1 MNPFLMY
8 PVLPGSVK
16 FRTPDGVFFI
26 TPEGRDC
33 VNPRLLRRIDSCFER
48 GVLLKDTRSTT
59 AALAAVSHK
68 GTPVFLKRTNNKGL
82 IFSLKYLFR
91 CSRVFRAARAAFRL
105 DELGIRTPRVL
116 LAGERRRGLILKAG
130 YLVTTTAPEIHSV
143 AWLLRETGAP
153 EAVLESFLAYAAEST
168 ARLHAG
174 GLEHGDLKTINFYF
188 TGQWGPETE
197 YGIWD
202 LDSVRCHK
210 SGVPLERIE
219 KELARVVFSTHLS
232 AGNNPCFS
240 KEICSPEYI
249 AHRLTELYR
258 QTAGPGVG
266 KPEEEAVLRHAV
278 DRLEYLKIHPYKPSK
293 TELR

>member
-1 MNPFLMY
+1 MNPFLIY
-8 PVLPGSVK
+8 PDLPGSVK
-16 FRTPDGVFFI
+16 FRTPDGVYFI

-48 GVLLKDTRSTT
+48 GVLLKDSRSTT

-91 CSRVFRAARAAFRL
+91 YSRVFRAAVAAFRL
-105 DELGIRTPRVL
+105 EELGIRTPRVL

-130 YLVTTTAPEIHSV
+130 YLATTTAPEIHSV

-168 ARLHAG
+168 AKLHAG
-174 GLEHGDLKTINFYF
+174 RIEHGDLKAINFYF

-202 LDSVRCHK
+202 LDSVRRHR
-210 SGVPLERIE
+210 SGVPAERIE

-232 AGNNPCFS
+232 AENNPCFPKS
-240 KEICSPEYI
+240 ICSVEYI

-258 QTAGPGVG
+258 RAAGPNGG
-266 KPEEEAVLRHAV
+266 KPGEEAVLRHAV
-278 DRLEYLKIHPYKPSK
+278 ARLEYLKIHPYKPSK
-293 TELR
+293 TELL

>member
-1 MNPFLMY
+1 MNPFLIY
-8 PVLPGSVK
+8 PDLPGSVK
-16 FRTPDGVFFI
+16 FRTPDGVYFI

-48 GVLLKDTRSTT
+48 GVLLKDSRSTT

-91 CSRVFRAARAAFRL
+91 YSRVFRAAVAAFRL
-105 DELGIRTPRVL
+105 EELGIRTPRVL

-130 YLVTTTAPEIHSV
+130 YLATTTAPETHSV

-168 ARLHAG
+168 AKLHAG
-174 GLEHGDLKTINFYF
+174 RIEHGDLKAINFYF

-202 LDSVRCHK
+202 LDSVRRHR
-210 SGVPLERIE
+210 SGVPAERIE

-232 AGNNPCFS
+232 AENNPCFPKS
-240 KEICSPEYI
+240 ICSVEYI

-258 QTAGPGVG
+258 RAAGPNGG
-266 KPEEEAVLRHAV
+266 KPGEEAVLRHAV
-278 DRLEYLKIHPYKPSK
+278 ARLEYLKIHPYKPSK
-293 TELR
+293 TELL